1 VHKARASAPQK
12 QRSWALLVAGSHG
25 WENHRHQADAL
36 AQYRLLRSRGV
47 SDSRIVLVAAG
58 DIAHAA
64 DNPKPGTV
72 RQRVGE
78 EDLARD
84 VTVDYSPDQL
94 SGPDVGRILSGRRSP
109 RLPQVID
116 SRRGD
121 NVYVYLAGHGNRRG
135 FQLGLDQPVPRT
147 GDRYSLLSP
156 RRLRA
161 AIDALAGARRYR
173 RLLVAIET
181 CNAGVFGPSVR
192 APGAALLAAAG
203 ARAKS
208 LSANYDPRG
217 ATWLAD
223 EFSYR
228 LQREVRERPGLGLS
242 AAHHRLRRAVRGSH
256 PRAYGYLRGARLGD
270 FFSP

>member
-1 VHKARASAPQK
+1 M
-12 QRSWALLVAGSHG
+12 
-25 WENHRHQADAL
+25 
-36 AQYRLLRSRGV
+36 
-47 SDSRIVLVAAG
+47 
-58 DIAHAA
+58 
-64 DNPKPGTV
+64 
-72 RQRVGE
+72 
-78 EDLARD
+78 
-84 VTVDYSPDQL
+84 
-94 SGPDVGRILSGRRSP
+94 GRIITGRRSP

-135 FQLGLDQPVPRT
+135 FHLGLDQPVPRT

-156 RRLRA
+156 RRLGA
-161 AIDALAGARRYR
+161 AIDALAGSRRYR

-203 ARAKS
+203 AREKS

-242 AAHHRLRRAVRGSH
+242 AAYRRLRRAVHGSH
-256 PRAYGYLRGARLGD
+256 PRAFGDLGGARLGD